1 MPVDTADRMPSV
13 PMRRRSL
20 LLLGGAAVVALASRA
35 GPARAAPDPAVIA
48 PIQSLYDS
56 LLTAMK
62 AGPRTPF
69 DQRFEMLAPSV
80 DRALDIPTILQ
91 VSVGQAWNELPADQR
106 EGLLAAFRR
115 YTISSYVSSFDNY
128 TGQRFAI
135 APDLRSV
142 PPDREIVQ
150 TEIIP
155 PSGGSH
161 QLDYVMRQDGGDWK
175 AVDVLAEGA
184 ISRVATQ
191 RSDFRSL
198 LARGGGPALLASL
211 EKKSADLAGG
221 GRGP

>member
-1 MPVDTADRMPSV
+1 MSVDTIVRMPSG
-13 PMRRRSL
+13 PMLRRSL
-20 LLLGGAAVVALASRA
+20 LLIGAGAVGVMAGGAGRA
-35 GPARAAPDPAVIA
+35 HAAPDTAVIA

-56 LLTAMK
+56 LLTVMK
-62 AGPRTPF
+62 AGPKTPF
-69 DQRFEMLAPSV
+69 TARYDTLAPAV
-80 DRALDIPTILQ
+80 DRALDIPAILQ

-106 EGLLAAFRR
+106 EALLAAFRR

-128 TGQRFAI
+128 TGQRFSI

-142 PPDREIVQ
+142 APDREIVQ

-155 PSGGSH
+155 PSGSSH
-161 QLDYVMRQDGGDWK
+161 QLDYVMRQDGEDWK

-211 EKKSADLAGG
+211 DKKSADLAGG
-221 GRGP
+221 GHGP

>member
-1 MPVDTADRMPSV
+1 MVKRPFL

-20 LLLGGAAVVALASRA
+20 LGLGGSVIVVLTGRA
-35 GPARAAPDPAVIA
+35 GPDPSVIA
-48 PIQSLYDS
+48 PIQTLYDT
-56 LLTAMK
+56 LLSVMK
-62 AGPRTPF
+62 AGPATPF
-69 DQRFEMLAPSV
+69 IQRFDTLAPAV
-80 DRALDIPTILQ
+80 DRALDMPTILQ
-91 VSVGQAWNELPADQR
+91 VSVGQAWNDLPADQR
-106 EGLLAAFRR
+106 EALVAAFRR
-115 YTISSYVSSFDNY
+115 YTISSYVSSFDSY

-135 APDLRSV
+135 APDLRSL
-142 PPDREIVQ
+142 PPDREIVK

-198 LARGGGPALLASL
+198 LARGGGGALLASL
-211 EKKSADLAGG
+211 QRKSADLAGATV
-221 GRGP
+221 PAP

>member
-1 MPVDTADRMPSV
+1 M
-13 PMRRRSL
+13 
-20 LLLGGAAVVALASRA
+20 LLGGAAMLAAA
-35 GPARAAPDPAVIA
+35 GRTIPAWATPNPAVIA
-48 PIQSLYDS
+48 PIQSLYDT
-56 LLTAMK
+56 LLTVMK
-62 AGPRTPF
+62 AGPKTPF
-69 DQRFEMLAPSV
+69 DQRFETLAPAV
-80 DRALDIPTILQ
+80 DRALDIPAILE
-91 VSVGQAWNELPADQR
+91 VSVGQAWTELPAEQR
-106 EGLLAAFRR
+106 EALLAAFRR

-161 QLDYVMRQDGGDWK
+161 QLDYVMRQDGGDWR

-198 LARGGGPALLASL
+198 LSRGGGPALLASL
-211 EKKSADLAGG
+211 DKKSADLAGG
-221 GRGP
+221 GHGP